1 MLLMHTDRFYSY
13 LQFEKRFSPHTLLA
27 YRNDLEAFAAF
38 LQRRYGIPD
47 LKSTERDMV
56 RSWVVDLMEA
66 GRSPSTI
73 ARKLSVLRTYFKF
86 LLKEAVIMANPVQ
99 HVRAPKAGR
108 RLPVFVEE
116 SRMERLRTVFDGGM
130 SFSSCRDRLLVETL
144 YQTGIRLAELIGLRE
159 EDLDF
164 DRQKLRVIGKRRKER
179 VIPFTREFGN
189 SLQEYIRL
197 KKLTPF
203 DNKPEV
209 LFVKDNGERLN
220 PRFVYTVVKNYLDMV
235 DTPGKKSPHVLRH
248 TFATHLLNKGA
259 DLYAVK
265 ELLGH
270 ASLAATQIYTH
281 NSIARMKEAWKQAHP
296 KG

>member
-1 MLLMHTDRFYSY
+1 MHTDRFYSY

>member
-27 YRNDLEAFAAF
+27 YRNDLEAFGAF
-38 LQRRYGIPD
+38 LQRRYEVPD
-47 LKSTERDMV
+47 LKATERDMV

-73 ARKLSVLRTYFKF
+73 ARKLSVLRTYFRF
-86 LLKEAVIMANPVQ
+86 LLKEAVITANPVQ

-116 SRMERLRTVFDGGM
+116 SRMERLRTVFDGEM
-130 SFSSCRDRLLVETL
+130 SFPSCRDRLIVETL
-144 YQTGIRLAELIGLRE
+144 YQTGIRLTELIGLRE

-189 SLQEYIRL
+189 WLQEYIRL